1 MENQKKSTG
10 KVIGIIA
17 GAVLVIVSVVLFLV
31 SLFNI
36 SGTIEKEMADFRH
49 NMQEIQRDSEGI
61 NNDLDKIEEAI
72 IGEDVRVSV
81 SEIAFGLTTT
91 GYTTVNNCRVIMN
104 DAKDYVIITDQ
115 NNIKKYIVPLA
126 SILYI
131 EY

>member
-1 MENQKKSTG
+1 
-10 KVIGIIA
+10 
-17 GAVLVIVSVVLFLV
+17 
-31 SLFNI
+31 
-36 SGTIEKEMADFRH
+36 
-49 NMQEIQRDSEGI
+49 MQEIQRDSEGI

-72 IGEDVRVSV
+72 IGEDVKVSV